1 MSGPGGER
9 AAMTDTPTLVTVG
22 NALVDHTYLLTN
34 VPSPDGGAFV
44 LDRDDRP
51 GGVETNVAVVADAL
65 GVDAGVIS
73 RLGDDADADA
83 IERHLAETDVD
94 HDRVRRAPEATTS
107 YCLVLRTE
115 AGERI
120 IIGGGDSTLGLTLD
134 DADLAYLRGAAVTFA
149 SAYAPATVVER
160 LAALDTPFAF
170 DLAGHFD
177 DLEHRGLTRE
187 ALDGALDGVELFVA
201 NVDAARSYLE
211 RDGPPRELAAG
222 LRARGAARG
231 AITSG
236 ADGALLFD
244 AADTYAV
251 DPVDVD
257 VVDTTGAG
265 DAFTAGL
272 VRTWLLDERE
282 PPAAGRYAAAAAA
295 LNCTSRGSQTD
306 PPTADDVAGVLSA

>member
-1 MSGPGGER
+1 
-9 AAMTDTPTLVTVG
+9 MTDAPTLVAVG

-44 LDRDDRP
+44 LDREDRP
-51 GGVETNVAVVADAL
+51 GGVETNVAVVTDAL
-65 GVDAGVIS
+65 GVEAGIIA

-83 IERHLAETDVD
+83 IERHLAGTGVD
-94 HDRVRRAPEATTS
+94 HERVRRAPDATTS
-107 YCLVLRTE
+107 YCLVLTTE

-120 IIGGGDSTLGLTLD
+120 IIGGGDSTLGLALD
-134 DADLAYLRGAAVTFA
+134 GADLAYLREAGVTFA
-149 SAYAPATVVER
+149 SAYAPAAVIER

-170 DLAGHFD
+170 DLAGQFE
-177 DLEHRGLTRE
+177 DLEHRGLTRA
-187 ALDGALDGVELFVA
+187 ALDDVLGEIDLFVA
-201 NVDAARSYLE
+201 NVASARSYLE
-211 RDGPPRELAAG
+211 RGGSPRELAAT

-236 ADGALLFD
+236 AEGALLFD
-244 AADTYAV
+244 ADDAYFV
-251 DPVDVD
+251 DPIDVD

-272 VRTWLLDERE
+272 VRAWLLEGRE

-295 LNCTSRGSQTD
+295 LNCTSPGAQTD
-306 PPTADDVAGVLSA
+306 PPTADEVAAVLD